1 MVFALPS
8 GISSN
13 DKGNGK
19 SSHCEENYENEIT
32 DHENEGGNID
42 DGNIDGLKY
51 PNFQ

>member
-13 DKGNGK
+13 DKGNVK
-19 SSHCEENYENEIT
+19 SSDYEENYENEIT
-32 DHENEGGNID
+32 DHENEEGNID
-42 DGNIDGLKY
+42 DENIDGLKY